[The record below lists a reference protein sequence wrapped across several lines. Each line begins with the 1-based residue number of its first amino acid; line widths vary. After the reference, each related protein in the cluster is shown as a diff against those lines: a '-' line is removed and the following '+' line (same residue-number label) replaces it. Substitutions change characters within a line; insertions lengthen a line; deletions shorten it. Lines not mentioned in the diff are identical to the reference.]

1 MDITLG
7 ALTLPAGL
15 VWSDEIAWSPVSAS
29 STHSLTGA
37 LIVEVATKQAGRPI
51 TLIGQSSGNDHTAW
65 ITRANLLTLKAA
77 LEIADARY
85 TLTLHDGRTFT
96 VMARPDDTD
105 DKGSAVDADPLPV
118 AGNFLPANPQTADW
132 YVLRAVRLTTV

>member
-1 MDITLG
+1 MAITLG

-15 VWSDEIAWSPVSAS
+15 AWQDEFAWSPVSVS
-29 STHSLTGA
+29 SSYSLTGA

-77 LEIADARY
+77 LETAGTTF
-85 TLTLHDGRTFT
+85 TLTLHDARTFS
-96 VMARPDDTD
+96 VIARPDD
-105 DKGSAVDADPLPV
+105 SSPVEAEPLPV
-118 AGNFLPANPQTADW
+118 FGSFLPANPQSADW